1 MSDPNLPPPPPEEP
15 SSAAGPEGGT
25 PAPPPPPPP
34 SGGYEAPP
42 PPPPP
47 PPPAPPTGGYGA
59 PPPPPPAAAYGQPAA
74 ATSGPFS
81 VGDAFNWG
89 WAKFQQ
95 NASVIVVAALI
106 YVVAILI
113 VEAIWFFVVQGV
125 FISSPS
131 VTIDQT
137 TGQVT
142 STAGSGFFLTLLF
155 GALSSFVFFVLFAFL
170 QASIIRG
177 ALAIADGKKLDL
189 GMMFKT
195 DDLGVVLV
203 AALIVGA
210 LTAVGYLAC
219 FVGSVVVSFFTAF
232 YLFFVLDKKQGA
244 WESVKSSF
252 SLVSKNIG
260 SVVVLVIGVIIAYII
275 GAILCGIG
283 LIVTAPVA
291 LLAMTF
297 GYRRLQG
304 EAIAA

>member
-15 SSAAGPEGGT
+15 TSLPGSEGT
-25 PAPPPPPPP
+25 
-34 SGGYEAPP
+34 

-59 PPPPPPAAAYGQPAA
+59 PPPPPPPPATAYGQPAVA
-74 ATSGPFS
+74 GSGSFS
-81 VGDAFNWG
+81 VGEAFNWG

-95 NASVIVVAALI
+95 NAGVIIIASLI
-106 YVVAILI
+106 YVVAIAVVYLL
-113 VEAIWFFVVQGV
+113 WFLLAQGL
-125 FISSPS
+125 FISTS
-131 VTIDQT
+131 TITVDQT
-137 TGQVT
+137 TGQITT
-142 STAGSGFFLTLLF
+142 SGGTGFFMSLLF
-155 GALSSFVFFVLFAFL
+155 SALSAGIFFVLFAFL
-170 QASIIRG
+170 QAAIIRG
-177 ALAIADGKKLDL
+177 ALAIADGKKLEL

-210 LTAVGYLAC
+210 LSVVGVLAC
-219 FVGSVVVSFFTAF
+219 YVGTIVVSFFTAF

-252 SLVSKNIG
+252 NLVSKNIG
-260 SVVVLVIGVIIAYII
+260 NVVVLIIGVFVAYFI

-291 LLAMTF
+291 LLAMTYGF
-297 GYRRLQG
+297 RRLQG
-304 EAIAA
+304 EPIAA

>member
-15 SSAAGPEGGT
+15 TSSPGSEGT
-25 PAPPPPPPP
+25 
-34 SGGYEAPP
+34 
-42 PPPPP
+42 PP

-59 PPPPPPAAAYGQPAA
+59 PPPPPPPPPATAAYGQPAA
-74 ATSGPFS
+74 AGSGPFS

-95 NASVIVVAALI
+95 NAGVIVVAALI
-106 YVVAILI
+106 YIVAILV

-131 VTIDQT
+131 VTINQT
-137 TGQVT
+137 TGQIS
-142 STAGSGFFLTLLF
+142 STAGSGFFMSLLF

-177 ALAIADGKKLDL
+177 ALAIADGRKLDL

-219 FVGSVVVSFFTAF
+219 FVGSIVVSFFTAF

-244 WESVKSSF
+244 WESVKSSYTM
-252 SLVSKNIG
+252 VSKNIG
-260 SVVVLVIGVIIAYII
+260 SVVVLVIGVIVAYII

-291 LLAMTF
+291 LLAMTY